1 MPKYEIEWTQELW
14 FRITVE
20 AKDKQEAIDK
30 WSSGDYDGYENLE
43 HYGMDI
49 QDGVDITEIEEN

>member
-1 MPKYEIEWTQELW
+1 MAKYEIEWTQELW

-20 AKDKQEAIDK
+20 AENEQEAIDK
-30 WSSGDYDGYENLE
+30 WSAGDYDGYDTLE

-49 QDGVDITEIEEN
+49 QDGVDITKLED